1 MKAFECTA
9 LVWREGRSYVSR
21 CPELEVASCGGTF
34 KEATANLKE
43 AVGLFVENAKEL
55 NLLRDIEDSLTSK
68 EKFTASFQ
76 LVI

>member
-43 AVGLFVENAKEL
+43 AVELFVENAKEL
-55 NLLRDIEDSLTSK
+55 NLLEGTKDSVTSN
-68 EKFTASFQ
+68 EKFTANF
-76 LVI
+76 